1 MLKVIKTMNEKLF
14 KAMIAIDAINDSKGQ
29 DILKEQMNIAIGS
42 IKLIRKYAIEYNQ
55 LNEQWFLDFMD
66 EINKLSIDPEQ

>member
-1 MLKVIKTMNEKLF
+1 MNEKLF
-14 KAMIAIDAINDSKGQ
+14 KAMITIDAINDSKGQ

>member
-1 MLKVIKTMNEKLF
+1 MNEKLF